1 MLRHAIEEA
10 SGEMT
15 APDTRD
21 AQDTAL
27 RIRDQIIAR
36 GKTKADS

>member
-15 APDTRD
+15 APDTFD

-27 RIRDQIIAR
+27 RMRDRVIAP